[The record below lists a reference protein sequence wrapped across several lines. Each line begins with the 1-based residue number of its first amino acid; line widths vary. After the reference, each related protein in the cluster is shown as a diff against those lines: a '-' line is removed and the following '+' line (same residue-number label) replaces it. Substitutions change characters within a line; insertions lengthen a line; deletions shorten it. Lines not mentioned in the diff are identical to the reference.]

1 MPSPL
6 AVTFGSNSRDSLP
19 DNTRR
24 GTPPMS
30 LLSPSHAVSFE
41 NMLRQFRKLS
51 APSCNSSL
59 PQTVN
64 YPLVHLDSV
73 GPNCMP
79 RSANSQPPSPLA
91 HLGAPFVPVS
101 CQMSDDLDIGSPIYH
116 RFHNDSHL
124 DLSPT
129 SSGSSEAIS
138 LPSPREFPGSRSSFE
153 QFRNTRSRVLH
164 LQKDH
169 RWPLPSFVSF
179 FKEGRDRHALVRP
192 PMAMW
197 AVNESVE
204 PNDVWAMF
212 QSHEDACTTLSLS
225 HPSITIVPALESDLE
240 PFDRLRRVDSVFKKP
255 VFSYPAGHN
264 LLRMSLSTPDLHKC
278 VHVGTPTFVQSSM
291 GSQNDDFVISS
302 NPPNPRTTFRL
313 GDWICNSP
321 NCAAHNFG
329 RNLACRGCGC
339 PRSDNQPSTMQR
351 QGSCGPPASR
361 LPVSPRFVNPS
372 GHAPMSPS
380 PLSPSL
386 TSPLYPSVGHNVRHA
401 PHPIQPSMMSAK
413 PPSPTH
419 PLLTPSGRSFAVGGK
434 VQNISSDPL
443 SPCVMYWPD
452 NESFPEQGQIRP
464 SSLMVAP
471 PPILNTGNRGPIE
484 HQPGDWICQKCNY
497 LNWRRRKVCQ
507 TCFPYAE
514 GNGDSISAAVQA
526 ERINLLTSLLAQ
538 NQLPLASGPV
548 SLPSQASRSHSM
560 TPPQR
565 RRMFMDNIHQNQVPY
580 RSRSHS
586 NFDLST
592 QYSDSQ
598 FIYETSAPRRASPS
612 SFPSLGD
619 LEDCLPANIPAPLL
633 PSFLQ
638 DIVQSPTLSPSSTS
652 SADLSPE
659 DYDDSF
665 SSGRSSFGK
674 ERITT
679 NDSSLNLPVSNIW
692 KLNDEETKGI
702 AGVALPNIGVIG
714 SRRSSHEVLRR
725 RSNSP

>member
-6 AVTFGSNSRDSLP
+6 AV
-19 DNTRR
+19 
-24 GTPPMS
+24 
-30 LLSPSHAVSFE
+30 SPSNRFDLDSRRRTSPMNSFIPSHPQVPFE
-41 NMLRQFRKLS
+41 TMLRQFRKLS
-51 APSCNSSL
+51 SPSCNSSL
-59 PQTVN
+59 SQSVN
-64 YPLVHLDSV
+64 YPLVHLESV
-73 GPNCMP
+73 GPNCIP

-91 HLGAPFVPVS
+91 CLGAPFIPVS
-101 CQMSDDLDIGSPIYH
+101 CQMSNDSDIGIQTYH

-124 DLSPT
+124 NLSPT
-129 SSGSSEAIS
+129 SSGSSEGLS
-138 LPSPREFPGSRSSFE
+138 LPSCEFPASRSLFE
-153 QFRNTRSRVLH
+153 QFRNTRSRVLL
-164 LQKDH
+164 LQKDR

-179 FKEGRDRHALVRP
+179 FTEGRDRRRP
-192 PMAMW
+192 PMSMW
-197 AVNESVE
+197 VANECIE
-204 PNDVWAMF
+204 PNDVWAIF
-212 QSHEDACTTLSLS
+212 QSHEDACTALSLS
-225 HPSITIVPALESDLE
+225 HPSITITPALQSDLE
-240 PFDRLRRVDSVFKKP
+240 PFDRLRRVDSLLKNSSAI
-255 VFSYPAGHN
+255 SYPTG
-264 LLRMSLSTPDLHKC
+264 LRMSLSTPDLHKC
-278 VHVGTPTFVQSSM
+278 VQIGTPAFAQTI
-291 GSQNDDFVISS
+291 GTPNDDFVISS

-339 PRSDNQPSTMQR
+339 PRSENPPSTMQR
-351 QGSCGPPASR
+351 QGSCGPSASR

-372 GHAPMSPS
+372 GHTPMPQSSISPS
-380 PLSPSL
+380 V
-386 TSPLYPSVGHNVRHA
+386 TSPLYSSAGHTVRHA
-401 PHPIQPSMMSAK
+401 PPPIQPSMMSAK
-413 PPSPTH
+413 PPSPAH

-434 VQNISSDPL
+434 VQNVSSDSL

-464 SSLMVAP
+464 SSLMIVP

-538 NQLPLASGPV
+538 NQLPLASGPP
-548 SLPSQASRSHSM
+548 SLPPQAPRSHSM

-565 RRMFMDNIHQNQVPY
+565 RRMFMDNVPQNQVPY

-586 NFDLST
+586 NFDVGT

-598 FIYETSAPRRASPS
+598 FIYETSAPRRTSPS
-612 SFPSLGD
+612 SFPLGD
-619 LEDCLPANIPAPLL
+619 PEDYLPSNIPAPLL

-652 SADLSPE
+652 STDLSPE

-665 SSGRSSFGK
+665 SSERSSFGK
-674 ERITT
+674 DRIVT
-679 NDSSLNLPVSNIW
+679 NDSSSNLPVSNIW

-702 AGVALPNIGVIG
+702 AGVALPNIGLIG
-714 SRRSSHEVLRR
+714 SRKSSHEALRR
-725 RSNSP
+725 RPNSP

>member
-6 AVTFGSNSRDSLP
+6 AVTPICSLGSNRPDSLA
-19 DNTRR
+19 DTSLHSRR
-24 GTPPMS
+24 GTSPMS
-30 LLSPSHAVSFE
+30 SNSFLLPSHAVSFE

-51 APSCNSSL
+51 GPSCNSSL

-64 YPLVHLDSV
+64 YPLVNLESI
-73 GPNCMP
+73 GPNCIP

-91 HLGAPFVPVS
+91 RLPVGAPSVPVS
-101 CQMSDDLDIGSPIYH
+101 CQMSDDLDIGIPIYH
-116 RFHNDSHL
+116 RFRNDSHL
-124 DLSPT
+124 NLSPT

-138 LPSPREFPGSRSSFE
+138 LPSPCEFPASLSSFE

-179 FKEGRDRHALVRP
+179 FTEGRDRHAFVRP
-192 PMAMW
+192 PMSMW
-197 AVNESVE
+197 AVNGSVE
-204 PNDVWAMF
+204 PNDVWAIF

-225 HPSITIVPALESDLE
+225 HPSITIAPALESDLE
-240 PFDRLRRVDSVFKKP
+240 PFDRLRRVDSVLKTP
-255 VFSYPAGHN
+255 AISYPAGHN

-278 VHVGTPTFVQSSM
+278 VQVGTPAFVRSSM
-291 GSQNDDFVISS
+291 GTQNDDFVISS

-339 PRSDNQPSTMQR
+339 PRSENQPSTMQR

-361 LPVSPRFVNPS
+361 IPVSPRFVNSS
-372 GHAPMSPS
+372 GHMPMPQSS
-380 PLSPSL
+380 LSPSVI
-386 TSPLYPSVGHNVRHA
+386 SPSLPQCH
-401 PHPIQPSMMSAK
+401 MMSAK

-434 VQNISSDPL
+434 VQNISSEPL

-464 SSLMVAP
+464 STLMVVP
-471 PPILNTGNRGPIE
+471 QPPILNTGNRGPIE

-538 NQLPLASGPV
+538 NQLPLTSGSV
-548 SLPSQASRSHSM
+548 SLPPQAPRSHSM

-565 RRMFMDNIHQNQVPY
+565 RRMFMDNVPQNQVPY

-586 NFDLST
+586 NFDLSA

-619 LEDCLPANIPAPLL
+619 LEECLPANIPAPLL

-674 ERITT
+674 ERIVT
-679 NDSSLNLPVSNIW
+679 NDSCVNLPVSNIW

-702 AGVALPNIGVIG
+702 AGVALPHIGLMG
-714 SRRSSHEVLRR
+714 SRKSSHEALRR
-725 RSNSP
+725 RTNTP

>member
-1 MPSPL
+1 MS
-6 AVTFGSNSRDSLP
+6 SNSF
-19 DNTRR
+19 N
-24 GTPPMS
+24 MH
-30 LLSPSHAVSFE
+30 SHPAVSFE

-51 APSCNSSL
+51 SPSCNSSH
-59 PQTVN
+59 
-64 YPLVHLDSV
+64 YHLD
-73 GPNCMP
+73 PNCIP
-79 RSANSQPPSPLA
+79 PSAISQPPSPLPC
-91 HLGAPFVPVS
+91 LRVPVS
-101 CQMSDDLDIGSPIYH
+101 CQTSIDLDIGIPTYH
-116 RFHNDSHL
+116 RFHSDSHL
-124 DLSPT
+124 NLSPT
-129 SSGSSEAIS
+129 SSGSSEGHS
-138 LPSPREFPGSRSSFE
+138 LPSCELSASRPLFE
-153 QFRNTRSRVLH
+153 QFRNTRSRVLLLH
-164 LQKDH
+164 KD
-169 RWPLPSFVSF
+169 RRSPLSSFVSLF
-179 FKEGRDRHALVRP
+179 TEGRDRRAFVRP
-192 PMAMW
+192 PVSMW
-197 AVNESVE
+197 AANECIE
-204 PNDVWAMF
+204 PSDVWAIF

-225 HPSITIVPALESDLE
+225 HPSITITPALESDLE
-240 PFDRLRRVDSVFKKP
+240 PFDRLRRVDSVLKNSSAI
-255 VFSYPAGHN
+255 SYPAG
-264 LLRMSLSTPDLHKC
+264 LRMSLSTPDLHKY
-278 VHVGTPTFVQSSM
+278 VQY
-291 GSQNDDFVISS
+291 GAPHDDFVISS

-339 PRSDNQPSTMQR
+339 PRSENPPSTMQR

-372 GHAPMSPS
+372 GHTPMPQSS
-380 PLSPSL
+380 LSPPL
-386 TSPLYPSVGHNVRHA
+386 TSPLYASAGHNVRHA
-401 PHPIQPSMMSAK
+401 PQPIQPSIMSAK
-413 PPSPTH
+413 PPTSPTH

-434 VQNISSDPL
+434 VQNVSSDPL

-464 SSLMVAP
+464 SSLMVIP
-471 PPILNTGNRGPIE
+471 QPPILNTGNRGPIE

-538 NQLPLASGPV
+538 NQLPLASGPP
-548 SLPSQASRSHSM
+548 SLPSQAPRSHSM
-560 TPPQR
+560 TPPAAPSY
-565 RRMFMDNIHQNQVPY
+565 NQVPY

-586 NFDLST
+586 NFDADT

-598 FIYETSAPRRASPS
+598 FIYETSAPRRTSPS

-619 LEDCLPANIPAPLL
+619 LENYLPVNLPAPLL

-652 SADLSPE
+652 STDLSPE

-665 SSGRSSFGK
+665 SSERSSFGK
-674 ERITT
+674 DRIAT
-679 NDSSLNLPVSNIW
+679 NDSSSNLPVSNIW

-702 AGVALPNIGVIG
+702 AGVALPHIGVIG
-714 SRRSSHEVLRR
+714 SRKSSHEALRR
-725 RSNSP
+725 RTNSP

>member
-6 AVTFGSNSRDSLP
+6 AVSPSNRTDFLAHRPLDS
-19 DNTRR
+19 RR
-24 GTPPMS
+24 GTSPMTS
-30 LLSPSHAVSFE
+30 NSFLMHSHAVSFE

-51 APSCNSSL
+51 APPCNSS
-59 PQTVN
+59 PVN
-64 YPLVHLDSV
+64 YPLVHLESV
-73 GPNCMP
+73 GPNCIP

-91 HLGAPFVPVS
+91 CLGAPFIPVS
-101 CQMSDDLDIGSPIYH
+101 CQMSNNSDIAVPAYH

-124 DLSPT
+124 NLSPT
-129 SSGSSEAIS
+129 SSGSSEGLS
-138 LPSPREFPGSRSSFE
+138 LPSCEFPSSRSLFE
-153 QFRNTRSRVLH
+153 QFRNTRSRVLL
-164 LQKDH
+164 LQKDR

-179 FKEGRDRHALVRP
+179 FTEGRDRGAFVRP
-192 PMAMW
+192 PVSMW
-197 AVNESVE
+197 AANECIE
-204 PNDVWAMF
+204 PNDVWAIF

-225 HPSITIVPALESDLE
+225 HPSITITPALQSDLE
-240 PFDRLRRVDSVFKKP
+240 PVDRLRRVDSSLKNSSAI
-255 VFSYPAGHN
+255 SYPAG
-264 LLRMSLSTPDLHKC
+264 LRMSLSTPDLHKC
-278 VHVGTPTFVQSSM
+278 VQFGTPAFAQTI
-291 GSQNDDFVISS
+291 GTPNDDFVISS

-339 PRSDNQPSTMQR
+339 PRSENQPPTMQR

-372 GHAPMSPS
+372 GHTPMPQSNLSSPI
-380 PLSPSL
+380 
-386 TSPLYPSVGHNVRHA
+386 TSPLYPSAGHNVRHA
-401 PHPIQPSMMSAK
+401 PPPIQPSIMSAK
-413 PPSPTH
+413 PPSPAH

-434 VQNISSDPL
+434 VQNVSSDPL

-464 SSLMVAP
+464 SSLMVVP

-538 NQLPLASGPV
+538 NQLPLASGPP
-548 SLPSQASRSHSM
+548 SLPSQAPRSHSM

-565 RRMFMDNIHQNQVPY
+565 RRMFMDNVPQNQVPY

-586 NFDLST
+586 NFDVGT

-598 FIYETSAPRRASPS
+598 FIYETSAPRRTSPS
-612 SFPSLGD
+612 SFQSLGD
-619 LEDCLPANIPAPLL
+619 LEDHLPSNIPAPLL

-652 SADLSPE
+652 STDLSPE

-674 ERITT
+674 DRIVT
-679 NDSSLNLPVSNIW
+679 NDSSSNLPVSNIW

-702 AGVALPNIGVIG
+702 AGVALPNIGLIG
-714 SRRSSHEVLRR
+714 SRKSSHEVLRR
-725 RSNSP
+725 RPNSP

>member
-6 AVTFGSNSRDSLP
+6 AVSPSNRTALD
-19 DNTRR
+19 TRR
-24 GTPPMS
+24 GTSPMTFI
-30 LLSPSHAVSFE
+30 PSHAVSFE

-51 APSCNSSL
+51 SSTPSCNSS
-59 PQTVN
+59 
-64 YPLVHLDSV
+64 YPLVHLESV
-73 GPNCMP
+73 GPNCIP

-91 HLGAPFVPVS
+91 CLGAPFIPVS
-101 CQMSDDLDIGSPIYH
+101 CQMSNNSDIAVPAYH

-124 DLSPT
+124 NLSPT
-129 SSGSSEAIS
+129 SSGSSEGLS
-138 LPSPREFPGSRSSFE
+138 LPSCEFPASRSLFE
-153 QFRNTRSRVLH
+153 QFRNTRSRVLL
-164 LQKDH
+164 LQKDR
-169 RWPLPSFVSF
+169 RWPLSSFVSF
-179 FKEGRDRHALVRP
+179 FTEGRDRSALVKP
-192 PMAMW
+192 PVSMW
-197 AVNESVE
+197 AANECIE
-204 PNDVWAMF
+204 PNDVWAIF

-225 HPSITIVPALESDLE
+225 HPSITITPALQSDLE
-240 PFDRLRRVDSVFKKP
+240 PVDRLRRVDSSLKNSSTI
-255 VFSYPAGHN
+255 SYPAG
-264 LLRMSLSTPDLHKC
+264 LRMSLSTPDLHKC
-278 VHVGTPTFVQSSM
+278 VQFGTPAFAQTI
-291 GSQNDDFVISS
+291 GTPNDDFVISS

-339 PRSDNQPSTMQR
+339 PRSENQPPTMQR

-372 GHAPMSPS
+372 GHTPMPQSSLSSSITPS
-380 PLSPSL
+380 
-386 TSPLYPSVGHNVRHA
+386 LYPSAGHNVRHA
-401 PHPIQPSMMSAK
+401 PPPIQPSIMSAK
-413 PPSPTH
+413 SPSPAH

-434 VQNISSDPL
+434 VQNVSSDPL
-443 SPCVMYWPD
+443 SPCVTYWPD

-464 SSLMVAP
+464 SSLMVVP

-538 NQLPLASGPV
+538 NQLPLASGPP
-548 SLPSQASRSHSM
+548 SLPSQAPRSHSM

-565 RRMFMDNIHQNQVPY
+565 RRMFMDNVPQNQVPY

-586 NFDLST
+586 NFDVGT
-592 QYSDSQ
+592 PYSDSQ
-598 FIYETSAPRRASPS
+598 FIYETSAPRRTSPS
-612 SFPSLGD
+612 SFQSLGD
-619 LEDCLPANIPAPLL
+619 LEDHLPSNIPAPLL

-652 SADLSPE
+652 STDLSPE

-674 ERITT
+674 DRIVT
-679 NDSSLNLPVSNIW
+679 NDSSSNLPVSNIW

-702 AGVALPNIGVIG
+702 AGVALPNIGLIG
-714 SRRSSHEVLRR
+714 SRKSSHEALRR
-725 RSNSP
+725 RPNSP